1 MHEHAPVVR
10 LLNEVGE
17 HLFGHLE
24 IGDHAV
30 LHWLNGHYVARR
42 APEHV
47 LGFLPD
53 SHDLATVL
61 IDGHNGWL
69 VHHDAF
75 ALCVDQCVGRAQ
87 VNRKVGRKQAEDR
100 AKAVSVLVH
109 VPLSSGHF
117 PRFAD
122 AAYRS
127 ASGWPLCVYLAGCLA
142 YGTTISTRLMT
153 VPPRR
158 FCPVTAIEWLPRP
171 NVCVKYLNVPSGCI
185 SATDSPLMIS
195 AAPGSVR
202 PLISTTLPCNSV
214 SPISSIISWPL
225 PCAASVN
232 LNVSLAALTCFCAS
246 VANTSQK

>member
-1 MHEHAPVVR
+1 MTASSISLPATRTDREYTIPLMEMTAMSVVPPPMSTTMMPEDAPVVR

-61 IDGHNGWL
+61 IDGHNGRL

-75 ALCVDQCVGRAQ
+75 AFCVDQCVGRAQ
-87 VNRKVGRKQAEDR
+87 VYRKVGRKQANDR

-109 VPLSSGHF
+109 GPLSSGHL

-127 ASGWPLCVYLAGCLA
+127 ASGWPLCVCLA
-142 YGTTISTRLMT
+142 
-153 VPPRR
+153 
-158 FCPVTAIEWLPRP
+158 
-171 NVCVKYLNVPSGCI
+171 VCL
-185 SATDSPLMIS
+185 ATELQFPH
-195 AAPGSVR
+195 G
-202 PLISTTLPCNSV
+202 
-214 SPISSIISWPL
+214 
-225 PCAASVN
+225 
-232 LNVSLAALTCFCAS
+232 
-246 VANTSQK
+246 